1 MKQLVQN
8 NQSGEI
14 ELAEIPRPIPKT
26 NEILVRNLASAV
38 SSGTERGNMD
48 FAKASLLTKARRRPD
63 LVRKVVNKARQE
75 GVAQAYREARA
86 RLDLPF
92 PLGYSSA
99 GVVVDTGPGASL
111 FPPGTLVACSG
122 AHCATHGEWITLPE
136 SMAAEIPDGV
146 SPEEASFSTLGAI
159 VIHGMRIGEAALGSN
174 IAFIGL
180 GLLGLLGVQIAKAGG
195 MRVCAL
201 DISGQRVAKARE
213 LGADLA
219 IESGET
225 AVDAVQA
232 WAGDTGGADTVIIS
246 ATSQT
251 NDPLILAAEIARER
265 GTLVLLGN
273 FPPDLPR
280 RYGYDKEL
288 SLRFTRAWGPGTY
301 DPAYQERGHE
311 EGYPPSLVRWS
322 ARRNMAAYLD
332 LVAAGGVSVEPLV
345 SHRFAIDDAVEAY
358 GTLSDSAALAISI
371 SYPEAHDSHTHGT
384 SGDSTDSLHARD
396 EVDNEVGSKVSGGP
410 RAAVVAPPEHSRSGA
425 ARIGVIGAG
434 NYATT
439 QLLPTLNRTE
449 GVELRGLSSASGLK
463 SWFAAK
469 KYGFGYPA
477 SDAETIIDDAEI
489 DGVIVATRHNLHAPL
504 AAAALRAG
512 KDVWVE
518 KPLALTFDE
527 LEEVESAVASTG
539 RSVIVGFNRRYSP
552 LTTKARSVLAK
563 SAGPLQVSMTINPG
577 ALEPGH
583 WVLDPAEG
591 GGRLLSEGCHF
602 FDLANYLIGK
612 APVGVEVKRVGGTEP
627 ATEGFVALVDY
638 EDGSVAHIGYSGA
651 GPRGFGRERIVA
663 IGTGVA
669 IAIENFRTLTTTTGL
684 RTARKRHM
692 TLQKG
697 FDELAAQYIELVQLG
712 GGAAET
718 RQSLVSSALTLSAE
732 ESLRHGRAVA
742 LTPTG
747 YPASY

>member
-8 NQSGEI
+8 NQTGEI

-63 LVRKVVNKARQE
+63 LVKKVVNKARQE
-75 GVAQAYREARA
+75 GAVQAYREARA

-136 SMAAEIPDGV
+136 SMAAEIPKGV
-146 SPEEASFSTLGAI
+146 SAEEASFATLGAI
-159 VIHGMRIGEAALGSN
+159 VVHGMRIGEAALGSN

-201 DISGQRVAKARE
+201 DISEQRVAKASE

-219 IESGET
+219 IESSET
-225 AVDAVQA
+225 AIDAVLA

-265 GTLVLLGN
+265 GALVLLGN

-332 LVAAGGVSVEPLV
+332 LVAGGSVTVEPLV
-345 SHRFAIDDAVEAY
+345 SHRFSIDDAVEAY
-358 GTLSDSAALAISI
+358 GTLSDPTALAISI
-371 SYPEAHDSHTHGT
+371 LYPQAHELQTTGASEDSTTDSRGERGPSSSVTSRSSGGT
-384 SGDSTDSLHARD
+384 SPDHPH
-396 EVDNEVGSKVSGGP
+396 SGK
-410 RAAVVAPPEHSRSGA
+410 

-439 QLLPTLNRTE
+439 QLLPTLEKTG

-463 SWFAAK
+463 SWFAAR
-469 KYGFGYPA
+469 KYGFDYPA
-477 SDAETIIDDAEI
+477 SDAETIVNDPEI
-489 DGVIVATRHNLHAPL
+489 DGVIVATRHNLHASL
-504 AAAALRAG
+504 AAAVLRAG

-518 KPLALTFDE
+518 KPLALTFEE
-527 LEEVESAVASTG
+527 LIEVESAVTSAG
-539 RSVIVGFNRRYSP
+539 RAVIVGFNRRFSP
-552 LTTKARSVLAK
+552 LSRKARSVLAK
-563 SAGPLQVSMTINPG
+563 SAGPIQVSMNINPG
-577 ALEPGH
+577 ALEAGH

-602 FDLANYLIGK
+602 FDLANYLVGV
-612 APVGVEVKRVGGTEP
+612 APVGVEVKRVGGSEP
-627 ATEGFVALVDY
+627 STEGFMAIIEY
-638 EDGSVAHIGYSGA
+638 EDGSVAHIGYAGA

-669 IAIENFRTLTTTTGL
+669 VAIENFKTLTTTIGM
-684 RTARKRHM
+684 RTTKKRHV

-697 FDELAAQYIELVQLG
+697 FDELAARFVSLIRLG
-712 GGAAET
+712 DGEVET
-718 RQSLVSSALTLSAE
+718 GESLTSSALTLSAQ
-732 ESLRHGRAVA
+732 ESLRRGTA
-742 LTPTG
+742 LALSPAG
-747 YPASY
+747 YPAS

>member
-8 NQSGEI
+8 NQTGEI

-48 FAKASLLTKARRRPD
+48 FARASLLTKARRRPD
-63 LVRKVVNKARQE
+63 LVSKVLNKARQE
-75 GVAQAYREARA
+75 GVVQAYREARA

-99 GVVVDTGPGASL
+99 GVVVDAGPGASL

-146 SPEEASFSTLGAI
+146 SPEEASFATLGAI
-159 VIHGMRIGEAALGSN
+159 VVHGMRIGEATLGSN

-201 DISGQRVAKARE
+201 DISEQRVAKAKE

-225 AVDAVQA
+225 AVEAVQA
-232 WAGDTGGADTVIIS
+232 WAGDTGGADTLIIS

-265 GTLVLLGN
+265 GALVLLGN

-332 LVAAGGVSVEPLV
+332 LVAGGGVTVESLV
-345 SHRFAIDDAVEAY
+345 SHRFPIDDAVEAY
-358 GTLSDSAALAISI
+358 GTLSDPTALAISI
-371 SYPEAHDSHTHGT
+371 LYPQAHELQINGNSEIPT
-384 SGDSTDSLHARD
+384 TDSL
-396 EVDNEVGSKVSGGP
+396 G
-410 RAAVVAPPEHSRSGA
+410 EHSLGTPADSRSSEGTSPERRRSGK

-439 QLLPTLNRTE
+439 QLLPTLEKAE

-463 SWFAAK
+463 SWFAAR
-469 KYGFGYPA
+469 KYGFDYPA
-477 SDAETIIDDAEI
+477 SDAETIIDDPEI
-489 DGVIVATRHNLHAPL
+489 DAVVVATRHNLHASL
-504 AAAALRAG
+504 ASAALRSS

-527 LEEVESAVASTG
+527 LDDVTSAAGSTG
-539 RSVIVGFNRRYSP
+539 RAVIVGFNRRYSP
-552 LTTKARSVLAK
+552 LSVKARSVLAK

-577 ALEPGH
+577 ALEAGH

-602 FDLANYLIGK
+602 FDLANFLIGA
-612 APVGVEVKRVGGTEP
+612 APATVEVKRVGGAEP
-627 ATEGFVALVDY
+627 STEGFMAVVEYA
-638 EDGSVAHIGYSGA
+638 DGSVAHIGYAGA

-669 IAIENFRTLTTTTGL
+669 IAIENFKTLTTTTGM
-684 RTARKRHM
+684 RTMKRRHM
-692 TLQKG
+692 SLQKG
-697 FDELAAQYIELVQLG
+697 FDELAEHFITVTRAG
-712 GGAAET
+712 GGADVT
-718 RQSLVSSALTLSAE
+718 RESLISSALTLSAQD
-732 ESLRHGRAVA
+732 SLRHGKA
-742 LTPTG
+742 LTLFPDG
-747 YPASY
+747 RPVS

>member
-8 NQSGEI
+8 NQTGEI

-48 FAKASLLTKARRRPD
+48 FAKAGLLTKARRRPD

-146 SPEEASFSTLGAI
+146 SCEEASFATLGAI
-159 VIHGMRIGEAALGSN
+159 VIHGMRIGDATLGSN
-174 IAFIGL
+174 IAFVGL

-201 DISGQRVAKARE
+201 DISEQRVAKARE

-232 WAGDTGGADTVIIS
+232 WAGDTGGADTVVIS
-246 ATSQT
+246 ATSKT

-265 GTLVLLGN
+265 GALVLLGN

-301 DPAYQERGHE
+301 DPAYQERGRE

-332 LVAAGGVSVEPLV
+332 LVATDGVTVEPLV
-345 SHRFAIDDAVEAY
+345 SHRFKIDDAVEAY
-358 GTLSDSAALAISI
+358 ASLSDPAALAISI
-371 SYPEAHDSHTHGT
+371 SYPEAHVSPTGQTLERRLRGVPDEPEPATG
-384 SGDSTDSLHARD
+384 TDSGRPAG
-396 EVDNEVGSKVSGGP
+396 GSIVQ
-410 RAAVVAPPEHSRSGA
+410 ARSGL
-425 ARIGVIGAG
+425 ARIGLIGAG
-434 NYATT
+434 NYTTT
-439 QLLPTLNRTE
+439 QLLPVLEKAE

-463 SWFAAK
+463 SWFAAR
-469 KYGFGYPA
+469 KYGFDYPA
-477 SDAETIIDDAEI
+477 SDAETIIDDPEI
-489 DGVIVATRHNLHAPL
+489 DGVIVATRHNLHASL
-504 AAAALRAG
+504 AAAALNAG

-518 KPLALTFDE
+518 KPLALTFEE
-527 LEEVESAVASTG
+527 LEEVESAARSAS
-539 RSVIVGFNRRYSP
+539 RAVIVGFNRRYSP
-552 LTTKARSVLAK
+552 LSKKARSVLAK
-563 SAGPLQVSMTINPG
+563 SAGPIQVSMTINPG
-577 ALEPGH
+577 ALEAGH

-602 FDLANYLIGK
+602 FDLANYLVAE
-612 APVGVEVKRVGGTEP
+612 APAGVEVRRVGGTESR
-627 ATEGFVALVDY
+627 TEGFVAIVDY
-638 EDGSVAHIGYSGA
+638 EDGSVAHIGYAGA

-669 IAIENFRTLTTTTGL
+669 IAIDNFKTLTTTTGM
-684 RTARKRHM
+684 RTTKKRHM

-697 FDELAAQYIELVQLG
+697 FDELAGKFIALVKVG
-712 GGAAET
+712 DGADQT
-718 RQSLVSSALTLSAE
+718 REALASSALTLSAQ
-732 ESLRHGRAVA
+732 ESLRRNRALG
-742 LTPTG
+742 LTPGG
-747 YPASY
+747 YPVSL

>member
-8 NQSGEI
+8 NQTGEI
-14 ELAEIPRPIPKT
+14 ELAEIPRPVPKT

-75 GVAQAYREARA
+75 GALQAYREARA

-99 GVVVDTGPGASL
+99 GVVVDAGPGASL
-111 FPPGTLVACSG
+111 FPAGTFVACSG

-136 SMAAEIPDGV
+136 SMAAEVPDGV
-146 SPEEASFSTLGAI
+146 SPEDASFATLGAI
-159 VIHGMRIGEAALGSN
+159 VLHGMRTGEATLGSS

-180 GLLGLLGVQIAKAGG
+180 GILGLLGVQIARAGG

-201 DISGQRVAKARE
+201 DISEQRVAKASD

-219 IESGET
+219 IQSDET
-225 AVDAVQA
+225 AIDAVHA
-232 WAGDTGGADTVIIS
+232 WAGDTGGVDTVIIS

-265 GTLVLLGN
+265 GALVLLGN

-301 DPAYQERGHE
+301 DAAYQERGHE
-311 EGYPPSLVRWS
+311 EGYPPSLIRWS
-322 ARRNMAAYLD
+322 ARRNMVAYLD
-332 LVAAGGVSVEPLV
+332 LVAGGNVSVEPLIT
-345 SHRFAIDDAVEAY
+345 HRFKIDEAVEAY
-358 GTLSDSAALAISI
+358 AALGDPAALAISI
-371 SYPEAHDSHTHGT
+371 VYPQTVQHQRTRASEDLT
-384 SGDSTDSLHARD
+384 S
-396 EVDNEVGSKVSGGP
+396 E
-410 RAAVVAPPEHSRSGA
+410 SRSEQSPNSTMAPKFSEDAFPALPRSGN

-439 QLLPTLNRTE
+439 QLLPTLEKAE
-449 GVELRGLSSASGLK
+449 GVELRGMSSASGLK
-463 SWFAAK
+463 SWFAAR
-469 KYGFGYPA
+469 KYGFAYPA
-477 SDAETIIDDAEI
+477 SDARTIIDDPEI
-489 DGVIVATRHNLHAPL
+489 DGVIVATRHNLHASL
-504 AAAALRAG
+504 AASALRAG

-518 KPLALTFDE
+518 KPLALTFEE
-527 LEEVESAVASTG
+527 LEEVESAAASAG
-539 RSVIVGFNRRYSP
+539 RTVLVGFNRRYSP
-552 LTTKARSVLAK
+552 LSRKARSVLAK
-563 SAGPLQVSMTINPG
+563 SAGPIQVSMSINPG

-602 FDLANYLIGK
+602 FDLANYLIGVK
-612 APVGVEVKRVGGTEP
+612 PESVEVKRVGNSEP
-627 ATEGFVALVDY
+627 STEGFVAIVRY
-638 EDGSVAHIGYSGA
+638 EDGSVAHIGYAGA
-651 GPRGFGRERIVA
+651 GPRGFSRERIVA

-669 IAIENFRTLTTTTGL
+669 AAIENFKTLTTTIGMHTVK
-684 RTARKRHM
+684 KRYV

-697 FDELAAQYIELVQLG
+697 FDQLAAQFVASVKLG
-712 GGAAET
+712 GGAGAT
-718 RQSLVSSALTLSAE
+718 RDSLASSALTLSAE
-732 ESLRHGRAVA
+732 ESLRHGKALA

-747 YPASY
+747 YPARG